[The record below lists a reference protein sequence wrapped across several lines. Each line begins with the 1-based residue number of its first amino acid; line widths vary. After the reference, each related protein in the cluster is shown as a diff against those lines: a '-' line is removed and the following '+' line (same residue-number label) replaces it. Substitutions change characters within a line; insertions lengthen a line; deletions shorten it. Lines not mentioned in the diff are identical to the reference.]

1 MASSDRRRSITT
13 PVADGVAELV
23 PDPSRPNG
31 WTLLIEGV
39 AQSYVDLD
47 DPEHLEFPYVR
58 RVASVI
64 DALATPAAPLRVLH
78 LGAGAMTI
86 PRYIAARRPGS
97 EQTVIERDPA
107 VILLVHDWLP
117 LPSDSGISIMI
128 DHARTA
134 VEAAPE
140 HGYDLVVTDAYEG
153 ATMPRNMTSV
163 EYTRQIA
170 RLLRPTGTYVLNVT
184 DLPALAF
191 TRIQAATLCTR
202 FADVCAISDPS
213 MLRGR
218 KFGNVVLV
226 ASPLASALRPGAMV
240 RPRRGE
246 LTPARAIHGTDLD
259 EFIAGA
265 RPRTDADAITAPG
278 QLG

>member
-1 MASSDRRRSITT
+1 MPSIDRRRAMLL
-13 PVADGVAELV
+13 PVADGTAELV
-23 PDPSRPNG
+23 PDPGRPAG

-64 DALATPAAPLRVLH
+64 DTLATPSAPLRVLH

-97 EQTVIERDPA
+97 DQTVIERDPA
-107 VILLVHDWLP
+107 VILLVHGQLP
-117 LPSDSGISIMI
+117 IPAGLGVTIRI

-134 VEAAPE
+134 VEAAAD
-140 HGYDLVVTDAYEG
+140 HAYDLVVTDAYEG
-153 ATMPRNMTSV
+153 ATMPLDMTSV
-163 EYTRQIA
+163 EYAEQIA
-170 RLLRPTGTYVLNVT
+170 RLLRPTGTYIVNVT
-184 DLPALAF
+184 DLPTLAF
-191 TRIQAATLCTR
+191 TRIQAATLR
-202 FADVCAISDPS
+202 LLFPDVCAVADVA

-218 KFGNVVLV
+218 KFGNIILV
-226 ASPLASALRPGAMV
+226 ASPQPGALRTAAMI

-246 LTPARAIHGTDLD
+246 LTAARAVYGTELD
-259 EFIAGA
+259 DFTAGA
-265 RPRTDADAITAPG
+265 RPRTDADAAAAPG

>member
-1 MASSDRRRSITT
+1 
-13 PVADGVAELV
+13 V
-23 PDPSRPNG
+23 PDPGRPNG

-64 DALATPAAPLRVLH
+64 DTLATPAAPLCVLH
-78 LGAGAMTI
+78 LGAGAMSI
-86 PRYIAARRPGS
+86 PRYLATRRPGS
-97 EQTVIERDPA
+97 EQTVVERDPA
-107 VILLVHDWLP
+107 VVLLVHALLP
-117 LPSDSGISIMI
+117 LPVDSGISIRV

-153 ATMPRNMTSV
+153 ATMPRDLTSI

-184 DLPALAF
+184 DLPTLAF
-191 TRIQAATLCTR
+191 TRIQAATLR
-202 FADVCAISDPS
+202 SQFADVCAISDPS

-226 ASPLASALRPGAMV
+226 ASPQAERLRPSAMV

-246 LTPARAIHGTDLD
+246 LSPARAIHGTELD

-265 RPRTDADAITAPG
+265 RPRTDADAIAAPG